1 VILDSSVLV
10 AIALDE
16 PDRDALVAKI
26 NGADTIGIGAPTLA
40 EAGIV
45 VSARTGAN
53 AMELMTEM
61 IAVADG
67 TVIEFGELHWREAL
81 GAWWRYGKSRHAA
94 ALNFGDCLAYATAR
108 VADQPLLAKGD
119 DFSQTDIALA

>member
-53 AMELMTEM
+53 AMELLTEM

-81 GAWWRYGKSRHAA
+81 GAWWRYGKSRHPA

-108 VADQPLLAKGD
+108 VADQPLLARGD
-119 DFSQTDIALA
+119 DFSQTDLALA